1 MKWDVVRSGA
11 GAAEQQPRI
20 HVFHDGKNHWRG
32 VKPLAAKDA
41 ILSVPALAARLRAAA
56 RSLAQQLEDD
66 DDEEVRTAMRG
77 IIRRDGRL
85 AHIIERHMGAWLRQP
100 RGGVSAAA
108 DGERGGCRE
117 VLEVD
122 DVDGM
127 HGDGDAQAGEK
138 EEDAEGMGE
147 EGKTGEP
154 RLDDELDARSGE
166 LVRGTRCERPHHT
179 TGRDTCPHRCYNSS
193 MLQDTPS
200 MPMKRRKAED
210 AELEPRSP
218 VTSPV
223 TTAGFKKPTGLV
235 SWEKVQDNAATLR
248 LRFGRDAIDTSPAA
262 KEEYKRMGT
271 VQCVLVGRHCTPKG
285 IAAKT
290 FSITQHFDSK
300 HKDTAGIRAQKTLP
314 QLEERQVEMRS
325 TVTAIEAKAE
335 LGMLAA
341 MQLFSLGASAHFIDA
356 VRTSVL
362 PLLLSAR
369 TLPSDSALLAPQRGL
384 DEQATMLRARLRA
397 VLRGIPVSLFVD
409 GSDTKY
415 SRRKK
420 IIHVMAD
427 SAAIDHPVLLL
438 VRLEDEASC
447 DAPYFTRLLADVIT
461 EYELDRNNI
470 VGVATDNTYVMP
482 KSVRDAKLTHLPCAA
497 HVIDLMLEGMASEL
511 GYRTLLGWRDFV
523 GRSSARRAEMT
534 KRGLSVACCQGACC

>member
-1 MKWDVVRSGA
+1 
-11 GAAEQQPRI
+11 
-20 HVFHDGKNHWRG
+20 
-32 VKPLAAKDA
+32 
-41 ILSVPALAARLRAAA
+41 
-56 RSLAQQLEDD
+56 
-66 DDEEVRTAMRG
+66 
-77 IIRRDGRL
+77 
-85 AHIIERHMGAWLRQP
+85 
-100 RGGVSAAA
+100 
-108 DGERGGCRE
+108 
-117 VLEVD
+117 
-122 DVDGM
+122 
-127 HGDGDAQAGEK
+127 
-138 EEDAEGMGE
+138 
-147 EGKTGEP
+147 
-154 RLDDELDARSGE
+154 
-166 LVRGTRCERPHHT
+166 
-179 TGRDTCPHRCYNSS
+179 
-193 MLQDTPS
+193 